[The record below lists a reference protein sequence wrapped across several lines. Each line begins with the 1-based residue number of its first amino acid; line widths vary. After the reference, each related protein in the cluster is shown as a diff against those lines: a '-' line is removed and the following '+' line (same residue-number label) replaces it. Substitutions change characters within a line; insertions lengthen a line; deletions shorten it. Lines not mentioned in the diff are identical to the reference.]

1 MILKFGRTERKK
13 PLLTALPPQ
22 YFLWYTILLPFYLP
36 YSSLLSSPRLG
47 LTAAV
52 LWIGTQVFISLP
64 LPPTLLLQPNL
75 LLTMV
80 LGSLAPTSISTRIPR
95 QKHVHTWPLRCRI
108 SILRSQLLDPGDYD
122 WRYWGEGTVARAE
135 RWYWRESGRRKA

>member
-47 LTAAV
+47 LTAAA
-52 LWIGTQVFISLP
+52 LWIGTQVLLILP
-64 LPPTLLLQPNL
+64 LPPTLLLPLPFTDNGTRL
-75 LLTMV
+75 S
-80 LGSLAPTSISTRIPR
+80 GSNKHINSNSSAKARLYLASSL
-95 QKHVHTWPLRCRI
+95 Q
-108 SILRSQLLDPGDYD
+108 G
-122 WRYWGEGTVARAE
+122 
-135 RWYWRESGRRKA
+135 